1 MSFGVTFTGIQ
12 SFTSSVTLG
21 NSFNF
26 LKSVSSSLKNGNKN
40 TWFAELLQGLKLNHV
55 SKVPV
60 PAPGT

>member
-1 MSFGVTFTGIQ
+1 MSFGVTFTEIQ
-12 SFTSSVTLG
+12 PFTSSVTLG

-40 TWFAELLQGLKLNHV
+40 TWLAELLQGLKLNYV

-60 PAPGT
+60 PVPGT